1 MEGDGPYAA
10 QYTEYREK
18 MNAKNVFIKTFKGI
32 FYTFEAVLVI
42 VLGVF
47 SVLLSNS
54 IIWMFNTWSNLSMDE
69 LVYHLNTPM
78 EGTSK
83 EYAPIEFPAVADLEV
98 TNALAAAAKKK
109 EYPFH
114 VGVVQCK
121 DAFYGQHEP
130 ETKPVSYEL
139 MNKWEAWKRLGC
151 LASEMESAAL
161 FIVASYLH
169 VRTGSCFLV
178 VANQERERLG
188 MENPVVHDTDMAI
201 QVAVEAIRSLIAA
214 DRVSAEP
221 E

>member
-83 EYAPIEFPAVADLEV
+83 DIILEYVEFCVPATVLALIFMIIFIIAFHKRKKIYHAAMAGFLLCSVLLAGYFLNMAWVRLDIANYSENKSTYSTFIETNYVNADDVELRFPEQ
-98 TNALAAAAKKK
+98 KKIGRA
-109 EYPFH
+109 H
-114 VGVVQCK
+114 V
-121 DAFYGQHEP
+121 
-130 ETKPVSYEL
+130 
-139 MNKWEAWKRLGC
+139 
-151 LASEMESAAL
+151 
-161 FIVASYLH
+161 
-169 VRTGSCFLV
+169 
-178 VANQERERLG
+178 
-188 MENPVVHDTDMAI
+188 
-201 QVAVEAIRSLIAA
+201 
-214 DRVSAEP
+214 
-221 E
+221 